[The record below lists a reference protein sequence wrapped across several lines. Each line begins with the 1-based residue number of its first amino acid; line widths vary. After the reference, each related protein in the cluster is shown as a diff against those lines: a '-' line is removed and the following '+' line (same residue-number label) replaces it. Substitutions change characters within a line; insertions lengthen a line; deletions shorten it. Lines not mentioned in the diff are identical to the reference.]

1 MYDEENKTFTIEEI
15 ERKLLNY
22 ISWRGA
28 ISDDY
33 SVEDF
38 VNFLE
43 DERGFN

>member
-28 ISDDY
+28 IELDTD
-33 SVEDF
+33 VEDF